1 MLSRKMLAKMIDY
14 SLLRPE
20 ATRDDIIALCEEAKQ
35 YHFAAVCIFPY
46 WVRLA
51 EQQLRDSDVKV
62 CAVVGYPF
70 GVTTVAT
77 KVIEA
82 KGVIAGGATEIDV
95 MMNLGALKS
104 KRYDAVRRDIEEVVN
119 IANVAG
125 LTRDGQ
131 DIMAKVIIEIGL
143 LTEEEA
149 RCACQI
155 AKDAGADF
163 IKTSTGFGPRGTTIE
178 DIRLIRSVVG
188 REIGIKAAGGI
199 DGLEPAIRMLDAGA
213 NRIGSSAAVAIVQS
227 LQEDEEEEEPQRPE
241 KEDEEDEEE
250 IEEVSEVD

>member
-1 MLSRKMLAKMIDY
+1 
-14 SLLRPE
+14 
-20 ATRDDIIALCEEAKQ
+20 
-35 YHFAAVCIFPY
+35 
-46 WVRLA
+46 
-51 EQQLRDSDVKV
+51 
-62 CAVVGYPF
+62 
-70 GVTTVAT
+70 
-77 KVIEA
+77 
-82 KGVIAGGATEIDV
+82 
-95 MMNLGALKS
+95 
-104 KRYDAVRRDIEEVVN
+104 
-119 IANVAG
+119 
-125 LTRDGQ
+125 
-131 DIMAKVIIEIGL
+131 MAKVIIEIGL